1 MIALSAPR
9 GGFDLGVAAPYLP
22 GMTVQDTDPRDT
34 LPQLID
40 RAADAVA
47 RARAAGADA
56 AEAVVRSVRSSGVS
70 VRLGQLEDVERSED
84 SDLSLTLFVGQR
96 SASVSTADV
105 SPAALDALVERA
117 VAMARVAPENPWAGL
132 APEAMLLRGDVPDL
146 DLFDPAGEP
155 APEDMRQLAHIAEE
169 AARAVPG
176 VTNSE
181 GGSASANVA
190 LHVLATSHGFA
201 NGYATTGYS
210 LSASVLAGE
219 GDAMQR
225 DYDWHSARYFTDCE
239 GAEEIGRRAG
249 ERAVARLNPGTLSS
263 GRMPVLFDP
272 RVAGSL
278 VGYLVS
284 GMSGPAIARGQS
296 FLINHEGARLFP
308 ADIIIED
315 DPLRPRGLRSHGFD
329 GEGLPTRASR
339 LVDVGVIAPWLCDAA
354 SARQL
359 GRQPT
364 GHAGGHGGVTTGN
377 LSLLPGQLS
386 RAELMADIQDG
397 VLVTELIGQGVD
409 LMTGDYSR
417 GASGWRIVNGQI
429 AGPVA
434 GFTIAGNLIDMFADL
449 RAAND
454 LDRRYATHVPTLRT
468 DSLTVAGD

>member
-1 MIALSAPR
+1 
-9 GGFDLGVAAPYLP
+9 
-22 GMTVQDTDPRDT
+22 MTTSDTDPRDT
-34 LPQLID
+34 LPLLID

-84 SDLSLTLFVGQR
+84 SDLSLRLFVGQK

-105 SPAALDALVERA
+105 TPAALDALVERA
-117 VAMARVAPENPWAGL
+117 VAMAKAAPDNPWAGL
-132 APEAMLLRGDVPDL
+132 APEAMLARGDLPDL

-155 APEDMRQLAHIAEE
+155 SPERMRALALEAED

-176 VTNSE
+176 VSNSE

-225 DYDWHSARYFTDCE
+225 DYDWHSARHFADCE
-239 GAEEIGRRAG
+239 PAADIGRRAG
-249 ERAVARLNPGTLSS
+249 ERAVARLNPGTVPS
-263 GRMPVLFDP
+263 GRVPVLFDP

-278 VGYLVS
+278 IGHLIS
-284 GMSGPAIARGQS
+284 GMSGAAIARGKS
-296 FLINHEGARLFP
+296 FLIGHEGAKLFP
-308 ADIIIED
+308 DAIVLED

-329 GEGLPTRASR
+329 SEGLPTGASR
-339 LVDVGVIAPWLCDAA
+339 MVDAGVIAPWLCDSA

-364 GHAGGHGGVTTGN
+364 GHAAGPGSVTTGN
-377 LSLLPGQLS
+377 LSLLPGPLS
-386 RAELMADIQDG
+386 LAQLMADIRDG
-397 VLVTELIGQGVD
+397 ILVTELIGQGVD

-417 GASGWRIVNGQI
+417 GASGWRIVNGEI

-449 RAAND
+449 RAADDVN
-454 LDRRYATHVPTLRT
+454 RRYATHVPTLRT

>member
-1 MIALSAPR
+1 MALTDP
-9 GGFDLGVAAPYLP
+9 
-22 GMTVQDTDPRDT
+22 DPRDT
-34 LPQLID
+34 LPHLID

-84 SDLSLTLFVGQR
+84 SDLSLHLYVGQR

-132 APEAMLLRGDVPDL
+132 APEELLFRGDVPDL
-146 DLFDPAGEP
+146 DLFDPSGEP
-155 APEDMRQLAHIAEE
+155 EPAAMRALALEAED
-169 AARAVPG
+169 AARAVAG

-201 NGYATTGYS
+201 QSYATTGYS

-225 DYDWHSARYFTDCE
+225 DYDWHSARHLADCD
-239 GAEEIGRRAG
+239 AAAEIGRRAG
-249 ERAVARLNPGTLSS
+249 ERAIARLNPATLPS
-263 GRMPVLFDP
+263 GPMPVLFDP
-272 RVAGSL
+272 RAAGSL
-278 VGYLVS
+278 IGHLIS
-284 GMSGPAIARGQS
+284 GMSGPSIARGKS
-296 FLINHEGARLFP
+296 FLIGHEGAQLFP
-308 ADIIIED
+308 ADISLED
-315 DPLRPRGLRSHGFD
+315 DPLRRRGLRSHAFD

-339 LVDVGVIAPWLCDAA
+339 LIDRGVIAPWLCDAA

-359 GRQPT
+359 GCQPT
-364 GHAGGHGGVTTGN
+364 GHGAGHGGVTTGN
-377 LSLLPGQLS
+377 LTLLPGSVS
-386 RAELMADIQDG
+386 RAELMADIKDG

-429 AGPVA
+429 AGPVDH
-434 GFTIAGNLIDMFADL
+434 FTIAGNLLDIFADL

-454 LDRRYATHVPTLRT
+454 VDRRHSTHVPTLRT

>member
-1 MIALSAPR
+1 MASA
-9 GGFDLGVAAPYLP
+9 DI
-22 GMTVQDTDPRDT
+22 DPRDT
-34 LPQLID
+34 LPHLIE

-84 SDLSLTLFVGQR
+84 SDLSLRLFVGQK

-117 VAMARVAPENPWAGL
+117 VAMARVAPDNPWAGL
-132 APEAMLLRGDVPDL
+132 APEDRLMRTDAPDL
-146 DLFDPAGEP
+146 DLYDPAGEP
-155 APEDMRQLAHIAEE
+155 SPEQMRALALEAED

-190 LHVLATSHGFA
+190 VHVLATSHGFA
-201 NGYATTGYS
+201 QGYATTGFS

-225 DYDWHSARYFTDCE
+225 DYDWHSARHFADCE
-239 GAEEIGRRAG
+239 AVADIGRRAG
-249 ERAVARLNPGTLSS
+249 ERAVARLNPGTMPS

-278 VGYLVS
+278 IGYVVS
-284 GMSGPAIARGQS
+284 GMAGPSIARGKS
-296 FLINHEGARLFP
+296 FLIDHEGARLFP
-308 ADIIIED
+308 SDIVIED
-315 DPLRPRGLRSHGFD
+315 DPLRPRGLRSHAFD
-329 GEGLPTRASR
+329 GEGMPTRPSR
-339 LVDVGVIAPWLCDAA
+339 LVDGGVIGPWLCDAA

-364 GHAGGHGGVTTGN
+364 GHAAGHGGVSTGN
-377 LSLLPGQLS
+377 LSLLPGTVS
-386 RAELMADIQDG
+386 RAELMADIKDG

-417 GASGWRIVNGQI
+417 GASGWRIVNGEI

-449 RAAND
+449 RAAD
-454 LDRRYATHVPTLRT
+454 DVDRRYATHVPTLRT

>member
-1 MIALSAPR
+1 
-9 GGFDLGVAAPYLP
+9 
-22 GMTVQDTDPRDT
+22 MTSQDTDPRET
-34 LPQLID
+34 LPHLID

-47 RARAAGADA
+47 RARAAGADS

-84 SDLSLTLFVGQR
+84 SDLSLRLYVGQK

-117 VAMARVAPENPWAGL
+117 VAMARMAPENPWAGL
-132 APEAMLLRGDVPDL
+132 APDDLLLRGEVRDL

-155 APEDMRQLAHIAEE
+155 APEQMRALALEAED
-169 AARAVPG
+169 AARAVSG

-190 LHVLATSHGFA
+190 LHVLATSQAFA
-201 NGYATTGYS
+201 QGYATTGYS

-225 DYDWHSARYFTDCE
+225 DYDWHSARHFADCE
-239 GAEEIGRRAG
+239 AATKIGRRAG
-249 ERAVARLNPGTLSS
+249 ERAVARLNPGTVPS

-278 VGYLVS
+278 IGYLVS
-284 GMSGPAIARGQS
+284 GIAGPSIARGKS
-296 FLINHEGARLFP
+296 FLISHEGARLFP
-308 ADIIIED
+308 TDIVVED
-315 DPLRPRGLRSHGFD
+315 DPWRPRGLRSHAFD
-329 GEGLPTRASR
+329 SEGLPTRPSR
-339 LVDVGVIAPWLCDAA
+339 LVDAGVIAPWLCDAA

-364 GHAGGHGGVTTGN
+364 GHAAGHGGVTTGN
-377 LSLLPGQLS
+377 LSLLPGAVT
-386 RAELMADIQDG
+386 RAELMADIKDG

-417 GASGWRIVNGQI
+417 GASGWRIINGEI

-449 RAAND
+449 RAAD
-454 LDRRYATHVPTLRT
+454 DIDRRHATHVPTLRT